1 MTLDDVV
8 VPLKLVL
15 VMVMVGVALWT
26 LLTNIYKSWQWAD
39 ESPVETLVWCVVH
52 TLPAGVL
59 NTVLAMIPMIVLGPQ
74 RASLIS
80 SQLVMFVTI
89 GFAVMGTIYMAVAI
103 GKKEFVRFRDELAE
117 TP

>member
-1 MTLDDVV
+1 GPRCPTCVPYTTLFRS
-8 VPLKLVL
+8 
-15 VMVMVGVALWT
+15 MVGVALWT
-26 LLTNIYKSWQWAD
+26 LLTNIYKSWQRAD

-80 SQLVMFVTI
+80 SQLVMRSEEHTS
-89 GFAVMGTIYMAVAI
+89 
-103 GKKEFVRFRDELAE
+103 ELQSRFDLV
-117 TP
+117 